1 MISASGIPHIIKA
14 SWIKENAV
22 CIDVGISP
30 IIGIDRKPGITGD
43 FEFIQVVFWFNK
55 KGMEKCEVGYA
66 CSRRFGSY
74 NCLSD
79 DAELGQCLGG
89 TEDGR

>member
-43 FEFIQVVFWFNK
+43 FEFIQEWKNARLVTPVP
-55 KGMEKCEVGYA
+55 GG
-66 CSRRFGSY
+66 
-74 NCLSD
+74 
-79 DAELGQCLGG
+79 LGPITVSAMMQN
-89 TEDGR
+89 